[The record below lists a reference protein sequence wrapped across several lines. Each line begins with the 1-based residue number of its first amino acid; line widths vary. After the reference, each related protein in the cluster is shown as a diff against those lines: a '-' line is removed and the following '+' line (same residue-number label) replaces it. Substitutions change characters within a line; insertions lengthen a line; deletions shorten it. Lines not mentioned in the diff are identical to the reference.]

1 MWSDPVLPADEGQLD
16 ARGFAP
22 NAYRGQGCVFGSA
35 ALDEMRRRFGITHLL
50 RAHQAKSVGITLAKQ
65 ARVLTVR
72 SPPLSV
78 CSLQLPRPVFVYTCA
93 SLCAS
98 QYRTDIQH
106 VGRPRPAQRALRLRA
121 GLRRRDTAVDRS
133 PRHGERGAGGADFA
147 AQTSLSGA
155 STPPTPWCVGEGLA
169 QLVPSVE
176 VRCLRLAS
184 LASSFL
190 VGGLMTLG
198 CSSVM
203 PLSTTMGTG
212 SGSGSGSSRLANS
225 TK

>member
-72 SPPLSV
+72 SRL
-78 CSLQLPRPVFVYTCA
+78 CRAVFVCTCA

-98 QYRTDIQH
+98 QYCTDIQH
-106 VGRPRPAQRALRLRA
+106 FGRPRPAQRALRLRA
-121 GLRRRDTAVDRS
+121 GLRRRDTAADRS

-155 STPPTPWCVGEGLA
+155 SAPPPTRSTEEGLD
-169 QLVPSVE
+169 
-176 VRCLRLAS
+176 
-184 LASSFL
+184 
-190 VGGLMTLG
+190 
-198 CSSVM
+198 
-203 PLSTTMGTG
+203 
-212 SGSGSGSSRLANS
+212 
-225 TK
+225 